1 MGGFVPMRRDMMD
14 LLQHTSDLEAS
25 QVEHS
30 LSTMLMGIHLSR
42 HTSLLDQ
49 LLQHSSTLLALVETH
64 RVKMEEDGRVGVPE
78 ELVKLCRELSER
90 QQRLAADV
98 ADVKMLPVLGDK
110 LQV

>member
-1 MGGFVPMRRDMMD
+1 MMD

-42 HTSLLDQ
+42 HSSLLDQ

-64 RVKMEEDGRVGVPE
+64 RAKMEEEGKVGVPE
-78 ELVKLCRELSER
+78 ELTKLCGELSER
-90 QQRLAADV
+90 QKRLAADV
-98 ADVKMLPVLGDK
+98 AGVKMLPVLGDK
-110 LQV
+110 LQVRNFLWSYL